1 MSLFQITT
9 AAELKEWIKAN
20 LGHPCIQLEIEQ
32 EDRGG
37 LGHINLGIEY
47 GIDFFI
53 RHNQHEGAYKDLMIL
68 TLQPGIHTYDIPD
81 DICEAVQAQPV
92 FGNGFTPF
100 TSFDVGARESLVAT
114 TGWAQFDLVT
124 YVAAQQYLGDVR
136 KYIGK
141 KYDLQVFPEQHKMRV
156 YPTPRDGEERVV
168 IVEVYRRQVM
178 LELYNHFL
186 ARQLMVAKTREFWG
200 SILGKDSFTL
210 PGGGTVNGDQILAKA
225 EKDIEKWENQITI
238 QSAKPIISVG

>member
-1 MSLFQITT
+1 MMYNITT
-9 AAELKEWIKAN
+9 APELKEWIKAN
-20 LGHPCIQLEIEQ
+20 LGHPVIHLEIEQ

-47 GIDFFI
+47 GIDFFV
-53 RHNQHEGAYKDLMIL
+53 RHNQHEGAYKDYMIV
-68 TLQPGIHTYDIPD
+68 TLQPGIHVYDVPE
-81 DICEAVQAQPV
+81 DICEVVETQPV

-141 KYDLQVFPEQHKMRV
+141 KYDLEFFPEQHKMRV
-156 YPTPRDGEERVV
+156 YPTPKTNEERVV
-168 IVEVYRRQVM
+168 IVTVYRRNEL
-178 LELYNHFL
+178 LEIYNHL
-186 ARQLMVAKTREFWG
+186 LSRQLMVAKTKELWG
-200 SILGKDSFTL
+200 SILSKDNYTL
-210 PGGGTVNGDQILAKA
+210 PGNATVNGEKILAEAKA
-225 EKDIEKWENQITI
+225 DMEKWEKMII
-238 QSAKPIISVG
+238 DQSAKPIISVG

>member
-1 MSLFQITT
+1 MYQITT
-9 AAELKEWIKAN
+9 SDQLKEWIKAN
-20 LGHPCIQLEIEQ
+20 LGKPVIHLEIE
-32 EDRGG
+32 EENKNG

-68 TLQPGIHTYDIPD
+68 TLQPGIHTYDIPE

-141 KYDLQVFPEQHKMRV
+141 KYDLQVFPETHKMRV
-156 YPTPRDGEERVV
+156 YPTPRDNEERVV
-168 IVEVYRRQVM
+168 IVEVYRRQA
-178 LELYNHFL
+178 LYEIYNHFL
-186 ARQLMVAKTREFWG
+186 SRQLMVAKTREIWG
-200 SILGKDSFTL
+200 SILDKDDYTL
-210 PGGGTVNGDQILAKA
+210 PGNGKVNGASILAKA
-225 EKDIEKWENQITI
+225 EKDMEKWEQQIVQ